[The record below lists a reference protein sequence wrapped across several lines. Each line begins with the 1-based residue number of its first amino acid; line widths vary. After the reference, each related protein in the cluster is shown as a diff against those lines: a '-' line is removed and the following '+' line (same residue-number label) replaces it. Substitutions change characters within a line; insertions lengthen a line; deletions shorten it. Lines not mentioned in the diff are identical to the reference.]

1 MGFLDND
8 TVVVDAILTKRG
20 RELLSE
26 GHAINPTHY
35 TLSDDGIDYT
45 LWNTNSSSGS
55 AGYDD
60 FLTKLPMIEAVP
72 DDAMSMRYTL
82 FTLPQN
88 TRFLPAVSFNPDG
101 NAGINKWELRND
113 DTDGI
118 VNVTLQPIITNYG
131 DSRGGPELF
140 DFTFYD
146 MTGLVIDDHGG
157 GTERQVTGNSQQA
170 QESNTPYAIEV
181 IGATHVT
188 VSDVTVVANTTCHVL
203 VKNQS
208 TGALVGADITVI
220 APS

>member
-8 TVVVDAILTKRG
+8 TIVVDAILTKHG
-20 RELLSE
+20 RELLAE
-26 GHAINPTHY
+26 GQAINPTHF

-45 LWNTNSSSGS
+45 MWNTNSSSGS
-55 AGYDD
+55 SGYDD

-88 TRFLPAVSFNPDG
+88 TRFLPAVSLSNSP
-101 NAGINKWELRND
+101 NAENNFTLDND
-113 DTDGI
+113 
-118 VNVTLQPIITNYG
+118 VTTAESANLEPTVTNYAAEG
-131 DSRGGPELF
+131 RQLF

-146 MTGLVIDDHGG
+146 MTGLQIIDVGG
-157 GTERQVTGNSQQA
+157 GTERQVTGNTQRA
-170 QESNTPYAIEV
+170 QESNTPHTIEI

-188 VSDVTVVANTTCHVL
+188 LSDLTVVANTTCNVL
-203 VKNQS
+203 IKHQG
-208 TGALVGADITVI
+208 TGALTGADITVL